1 MKVLQTYK
9 LPFDTK
15 KYLKENGIDVDIYE
29 NGISYEQ
36 ILQIVENYD
45 GIISLLSNRIDKN
58 ILERGKN
65 LKIVA
70 NYAVGYDN
78 IDTSYAKEKNIFVTN
93 TPDVLTEAT
102 ADIAFALLLSVS
114 RRIVEGDDF
123 VRRGEFNGWK
133 PDLLLG
139 KDLFGK
145 TLGIYGFGRIGKAVA
160 RRAKGF
166 GMDIIFTDENV
177 KDETLAKKVDFE
189 SLIRES
195 DFISINAP
203 LNETTLFRFDIEVF
217 KKMKKNVII
226 INTARGK
233 IIKEKD
239 LVYALKNNL
248 ITGVGLDVYE
258 NEPVVEPELLK
269 MKNVV
274 LLPHIGSATEETR
287 EKMAKICVRSIVEV
301 LVEKR
306 RPEKCV
312 NF

>member
-15 KYLKENGIDVDIYE
+15 KYLKENRIDVDIYE

-78 IDTSYAKEKNIFVTN
+78 IDTSYAREKNIFVTN

-203 LNETTLFRFDIEVF
+203 LNETTLYRFDIEVF

>member
-78 IDTSYAKEKNIFVTN
+78 IDTSYAREKNIFVTN

-203 LNETTLFRFDIEVF
+203 LNETTLYRFDIEVF

-274 LLPHIGSATEETR
+274 LLPHIVFCFHTYEVQQKKQ
-287 EKMAKICVRSIVEV
+287 EKKWQKYV
-301 LVEKR
+301 LGQ
-306 RPEKCV
+306 
-312 NF
+312 

>member
-78 IDTSYAKEKNIFVTN
+78 IDTSYAREKNIFVTN

-203 LNETTLFRFDIEVF
+203 LNETTLYRFDIEVF